1 MLHSYYYQ
9 PFFAPPHE
17 DTSPM
22 IVSSRSNELINSMS
36 LEEDPQIPS
45 FLADPRNYDSSA
57 CVDLVGQA
65 LESLELGSDVG
76 RKRRP
81 TTEMRAGIK
90 VKENPSKRRKQDDF
104 HCTRRAKPLTDIPES
119 STTRIELLSPHRGAS
134 KRPHTPQHILLDESS
149 S

>member
-1 MLHSYYYQ
+1 MK
-9 PFFAPPHE
+9 
-17 DTSPM
+17 
-22 IVSSRSNELINSMS
+22 VSSRSNDLNSMS

-45 FLADPRNYDSSA
+45 FLADPRNYDSAA

-65 LESLELGSDVG
+65 LESLELGSDVR

-90 VKENPSKRRKQDDF
+90 VKENPSKRQKQDDF

-119 STTRIELLSPHRGAS
+119 SSTTTARRIELSPHRRAS
-134 KRPHTPQHILLDESS
+134 KRPHTATYTTRRV
-149 S
+149 